1 MKADVKKLVKEVLK
15 QAPTGGEK
23 SGQYPI
29 IVKLRSESEGTTKK
43 YSNIISKETT
53 WTALISLGFVG
64 EEELLFRILT
74 NAKTSPINA
83 VMVTE
88 AQPKSHRSKKSDSE
102 YTEGNSRIDIA
113 IGDIAVRPK
122 GNKGDKLQV
131 GIEYS
136 GEKGGS
142 VCFVE
147 AKLDSDIACSTGYRF
162 YRNQLLRIIE
172 NLAVFNKKDTN
183 GKVIYPKTIHFA
195 LMTPKCFKEKP
206 RTRLYAYLFN
216 LYSTKE
222 GAETLIEDIHEPYPI
237 TAKNDD
243 STEDE
248 HSKSEQGAIDK
259 RIRTIKLHWITHEE
273 LIEGIP
279 NKEYRIA
286 LINLMK
292 AVDKTKLLIRL

>member
-1 MKADVKKLVKEVLK
+1 MKAEIKKLVKEVLK
-15 QAPTGGEK
+15 QAPKASEK

-29 IVKLRSESEGTTKK
+29 TAKLKSESEGATRK

-53 WTALISLGFVG
+53 WTALISLGYVG
-64 EEELLFRILT
+64 EEEQLFRILT
-74 NAKTSPINA
+74 NAKPSPINA
-83 VMVTE
+83 VIVTE

-131 GIEYS
+131 GIEYN

-172 NLAVFNKKDTN
+172 NLAVFHKQDEK
-183 GKVIYPKTIHFA
+183 GKTIYPKTMHFT
-195 LMTPKCFKEKP
+195 LMTPKCV
-206 RTRLYAYLFN
+206 
-216 LYSTKE
+216 
-222 GAETLIEDIHEPYPI
+222 
-237 TAKNDD
+237 NDG
-243 STEDE
+243 E
-248 HSKSEQGAIDK
+248 
-259 RIRTIKLHWITHEE
+259 
-273 LIEGIP
+273 
-279 NKEYRIA
+279 N
-286 LINLMK
+286 
-292 AVDKTKLLIRL
+292 